1 MEKIVITILGDGP
14 DAKRTFF
21 DIVEIFYGPA
31 VKRTIVIDNSK
42 GGSTAFL
49 ISADRDVEVN
59 LAKP

>member
-14 DAKRTFF
+14 EARRSFF
-21 DIVEIFYGPA
+21 VLIESFSGPN
-31 VKRTIVIDNSK
+31 VRSNIISVNSK

-49 ISADRDVEVN
+49 ISADRDVEIN